1 MIVKNSNCIYVD
13 TIYAKN
19 SLAVKKGEAKNAQVH
34 VHGVT
39 TTKRHD
45 IKIWPRKH
53 LQYRHFYTFVF
64 YIYAS
69 HYHIQLAVH
78 VCLQYKQYY

>member
-1 MIVKNSNCIYVD
+1 MYKCM
-13 TIYAKN
+13 
-19 SLAVKKGEAKNAQVH
+19 H
-34 VHGVT
+34 VHGVA

-53 LQYRHFYTFVF
+53 LQYIGSLLCIHFL
-64 YIYAS
+64 YAS

-78 VCLQYKQYY
+78 VCLQYNNTTEMIKDITLHCYQN